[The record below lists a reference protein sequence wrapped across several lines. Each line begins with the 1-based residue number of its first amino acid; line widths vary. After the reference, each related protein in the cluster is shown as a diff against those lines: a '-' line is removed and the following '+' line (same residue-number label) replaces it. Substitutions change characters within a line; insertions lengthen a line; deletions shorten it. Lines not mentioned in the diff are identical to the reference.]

1 MFGKPSEAEIIIH
14 GRRVTALLDTGS
26 TVSTI
31 SKSFY
36 ARELS
41 QFIEM
46 KSLDQIVEIEC
57 AGGTQLPYEGYIE
70 ADIKTPGDS
79 NALTRNIMLVVPD
92 SQYSLH
98 VPVLIGTNIL
108 GSMMEQLNKEH
119 GERFL
124 QTVEHFDQPM
134 VYVIQ
139 MFDSKRKGTS
149 EE

>member
-1 MFGKPSEAEIIIH
+1 M
-14 GRRVTALLDTGS
+14 
-26 TVSTI
+26 STI
-31 SKSFY
+31 SKSCY

-41 QFIEM
+41 QFYEM

-57 AGGTQLPYEGYIE
+57 AGGTQLPYEGYKG

-79 NALTRNIMLVVPD
+79 NALIHNIMLVVPD

-108 GSMMEQLNKEH
+108 SSMMEQLNKEH

-124 QTVEHFDQPM
+124 QTVALTNP
-134 VYVIQ
+134 
-139 MFDSKRKGTS
+139 
-149 EE
+149 

>member
-1 MFGKPSEAEIIIH
+1 
-14 GRRVTALLDTGS
+14 
-26 TVSTI
+26 
-31 SKSFY
+31 
-36 ARELS
+36 
-41 QFIEM
+41 
-46 KSLDQIVEIEC
+46 
-57 AGGTQLPYEGYIE
+57 
-70 ADIKTPGDS
+70 
-79 NALTRNIMLVVPD
+79 MLVVPD

>member
-1 MFGKPSEAEIIIH
+1 MYDDFCLTRFTKHPWRYRFPNSIISYD
-14 GRRVTALLDTGS
+14 GTWRQA
-26 TVSTI
+26 TI

-98 VPVLIGTNIL
+98 VPVLIGTIIL
-108 GSMMEQLNKEH
+108 RSMMEQLNKEH

-124 QTVEHFDQPM
+124 QPTHGLRHSDV
-134 VYVIQ
+134 
-139 MFDSKRKGTS
+139 
-149 EE
+149 